1 MACGLR
7 IGLTGGI
14 GSGKSEASRYFAG
27 LGVPV
32 IDTDVIARELV
43 ESGQPALAEIVAV
56 FGEDILDARG
66 HLDRAR
72 LRRQVFADAEKRKK
86 LENILHPRIRARAEA
101 LASQIDAP
109 YCVLVIPLLVE
120 TARDYPIDRVM
131 VIDTPVELQY
141 QRSALRDGLS
151 DREIKAVLEIQAN
164 RQQRLR
170 AADDVVLNDGSVDE
184 LHAKIDD
191 LHRFYLKH
199 ARSQS

>member
-14 GSGKSEASRYFAG
+14 GSGKSEASRYFAE

-43 ESGQPALAEIVAV
+43 EPAQPALTEIVEA
-56 FGEDILDARG
+56 FGEEILDANG

-72 LRRQVFADAEKRKK
+72 LRQQVFADTEKRKE

-101 LASQIDAP
+101 LATQLDAP
-109 YCVLVIPLLVE
+109 YCVVVIPLLVE
-120 TARDYPIDRVM
+120 AARDYRIERVL

-141 QRSALRDGLS
+141 QRIALRDGLS
-151 DREIKAVLEIQAN
+151 DREIKAVLEIQAD

-170 AADDVVLNDGSVDE
+170 AADDVVLNDGSVDK
-184 LHAKIDD
+184 LHAKIED

>member
-14 GSGKSEASRYFAG
+14 GSGKSEASRYFAE

-43 ESGQPALAEIVAV
+43 EPAQPALTEIVEA
-56 FGEDILDARG
+56 FGEEILDANG

-72 LRRQVFADAEKRKK
+72 LRQQVFADTEKRKE

-101 LASQIDAP
+101 LATQLDAP
-109 YCVLVIPLLVE
+109 YCVVVIPLLVE
-120 TARDYPIDRVM
+120 AARDYRIERVL

-141 QRSALRDGLS
+141 QRIALRDGLS
-151 DREIKAVLEIQAN
+151 DREIKAVLEIQAD

-170 AADDVVLNDGSVDE
+170 AADDVVLNDGSVDK
-184 LHAKIDD
+184 LHAKIED
-191 LHRFYLKH
+191 LHRFYLKP